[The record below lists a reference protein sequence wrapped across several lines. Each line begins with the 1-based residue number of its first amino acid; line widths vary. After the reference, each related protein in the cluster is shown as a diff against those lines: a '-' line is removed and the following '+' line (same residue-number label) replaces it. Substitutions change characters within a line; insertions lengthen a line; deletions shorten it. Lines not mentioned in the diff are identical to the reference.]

1 MISDKKGLKQLTH
14 FAFHSS
20 CSPSSKK
27 NLNGQ
32 RWFTRL
38 VEINVLLLETWF
50 MNLYKNDPSYTHKL
64 SFLVAEDHIYFPC
77 YLSRTCH
84 ETLLRE
90 LKKKKSYLHDT
101 KEDMHTYTQNSHVF
115 IDLNYAIRN
124 TVITRQPEK

>member
-27 NLNGQ
+27 KNLYGQ

-90 LKKKKSYLHDT
+90 LKKKNLICMTQKKTYIHIHKIPMYLL
-101 KEDMHTYTQNSHVF
+101 
-115 IDLNYAIRN
+115 I
-124 TVITRQPEK
+124 